1 MCYKRTKRAHCD
13 DNRIALRRPF
23 ARRGDVD
30 DGILQFLRVVDARV
44 TLRTNLTIPIF
55 IFHESCVL
63 FTERVCVLCFTRS
76 TRANVSAYIGNV
88 VFMRR
93 RAWGC
98 AMARPKQ
105 RRKFAIITTSRP
117 SNILMCSHR
126 VFGKFCFQLVHL
138 H

>member
-1 MCYKRTKRAHCD
+1 MCYRRTKRAHCD

-30 DGILQFLRVVDARV
+30 DGILQFLRVVDARG

-63 FTERVCVLCFTRS
+63 FTERVRVLCFTRS
-76 TRANVSAYIGNV
+76 TRANVSVYIGNV

-98 AMARPKQ
+98 AMARRKQ
-105 RRKFAIITTSRP
+105 RGKFAIITTVRP
-117 SNILMCSHR
+117 SKYSHVLTECLGNF
-126 VFGKFCFQLVHL
+126 VFS
-138 H
+138 